1 VAARVP
7 GVRQVGIRVDRFV
20 RSRADEAVAGAQ
32 AQLRG
37 ELDLLARRL
46 ETRLDDQLADLR
58 RRLEEATALLHEHD
72 RSRHEHWARLGSVSD
87 EVGRLRFD
95 VDRMVPVVAALEA
108 RVEKLHQDAVPPSV
122 PPLDEA
128 SSADFELHLRHLL
141 DEVRREHAQV
151 RARMSVVAAYEERLR
166 RLEDG

>member
-7 GVRQVGIRVDRFV
+7 GVRQAGIRVDRFV

-32 AQLRG
+32 AQFRG

-58 RRLEEATALLHEHD
+58 RRLDGATALLAEHD

-87 EVGRLRFD
+87 EAGRLRFD

>member
-7 GVRQVGIRVDRFV
+7 GVRQAGIRVDRFV

-32 AQLRG
+32 AQFRG

-58 RRLEEATALLHEHD
+58 RRLDEATALLAEHD

>member
-1 VAARVP
+1 
-7 GVRQVGIRVDRFV
+7 VGIRVDRFV

-32 AQLRG
+32 ARIRG
-37 ELDLLARRL
+37 EVDRLARRL

-58 RRLEEATALLHEHD
+58 RRLDGATALLAEHD

>member
-7 GVRQVGIRVDRFV
+7 GVRQAGIRVDRFV

-32 AQLRG
+32 AQFRG

-58 RRLEEATALLHEHD
+58 RRLDGATALLAEHD

>member
-7 GVRQVGIRVDRFV
+7 GVRQAGIRVDRFV

-32 AQLRG
+32 AQFRG

-58 RRLEEATALLHEHD
+58 RRLDEASALLAEHD

>member
-1 VAARVP
+1 
-7 GVRQVGIRVDRFV
+7 VGIRVDRFV

-32 AQLRG
+32 ARIRG
-37 ELDLLARRL
+37 EVDRL
-46 ETRLDDQLADLR
+46 GARLDEQVADLR
-58 RRLEEATALLHEHD
+58 RRLDEATALLAEHD

-87 EVGRLRFD
+87 EAGRLRFD

-122 PPLDEA
+122 PPVDEA